1 MLKYAELHECGGF
14 ASLLRA
20 KETAEK
26 ASLQVVIGI
35 DIITITI
42 LIIIILSNFVNIGG
56 LYRQQCDGVKALGTS
71 MVEAVMMVLQNT
83 FSTLTKVSA
92 SLYIST
98 FISSNPAQ

>member
-26 ASLQVVIGI
+26 ASLQVVIH
-35 DIITITI
+35 ITITI

>member
-26 ASLQVVIGI
+26 ASLQVAINVINK
-35 DIITITI
+35 
-42 LIIIILSNFVNIGG
+42 IIIIIKMLINIGE

-71 MVEAVMMVLQNT
+71 TVEAVTMVLLNT

-92 SLYIST
+92 
-98 FISSNPAQ
+98 

>member
-26 ASLQVVIGI
+26 ASLQVVIRI
-35 DIITITI
+35 IITITI
-42 LIIIILSNFVNIGG
+42 LIIIILSDFVNIGA

-98 FISSNPAQ
+98 L